1 MVYLLLMGPPGAGKG
16 TQAAKLVERYDIPHV
31 STGDIFRGALQ
42 ERTPLGLEAKRYMDV
57 GALVPDQVTVGIT
70 RERLAKSDCIGGF
83 ILDGFPRTLQQAH
96 ALDQM
101 LAKMGIRLNRVLN
114 IVVADK
120 DLIPRLTGRR
130 ICQSCGATYHIV
142 YRPPAK
148 EDICDRCGGELYQ
161 RDDDHEDTVRERLEV
176 YHRQTLPLI
185 EYYRERGL
193 YTEINGAQPT
203 DAVFRDIIVSLTGEE
218 P

>member
-1 MVYLLLMGPPGAGKG
+1 MYLLLMGPPGAGKG
-16 TQAAKLVERYDIPHV
+16 TQAAKLVEWYDIPHV

-101 LAKMGIRLNRVLN
+101 LAKMGIRLNKVVN
-114 IVVADK
+114 IVVPDQE
-120 DLIPRLTGRR
+120 LIPRLTGRR
-130 ICQSCGATYHIV
+130 ICQSCGATYHMEF
-142 YRPPAK
+142 RPPAQPS
-148 EDICDRCGGELYQ
+148 ICDRCGGELYQ
-161 RDDDHEDTVRERLEV
+161 RTDDQEETVRERLEV
-176 YHRQTLPLI
+176 YRLQTQPLI
-185 EYYRERGL
+185 QYYQERDL
-193 YTEINGAQPT
+193 YSEINGAQST
-203 DAVFRDIIVSLTGEE
+203 EAVFRDIVVSLTGEE

>member
-1 MVYLLLMGPPGAGKG
+1 MYLLLMGPPGAGKG

-83 ILDGFPRTLQQAH
+83 ILDGFPRTLQQAQ

-101 LAKMGIRLNRVLN
+101 LAKMGIRLNKVVN
-114 IVVADK
+114 IAVPDQE
-120 DLIPRLTGRR
+120 LIPRLTGRR
-130 ICQSCGATYHIV
+130 ICQSCGATYHMEF
-142 YRPPAK
+142 RPPAQPS
-148 EDICDRCGGELYQ
+148 ICDRCGGELYQ
-161 RDDDHEDTVRERLEV
+161 RTDDQEDTVRERLEV
-176 YHRQTLPLI
+176 YRLQTQPLI
-185 EYYRERGL
+185 QYYRDRDL
-193 YTEINGAQPT
+193 YSEINGAQST
-203 DAVFRDIIVSLTGEE
+203 ETVFRDIIVSLTGEE

>member
-1 MVYLLLMGPPGAGKG
+1 MGPPGAGKG

-101 LAKMGIRLNRVLN
+101 LAKMGIRLNRVVN
-114 IVVADK
+114 IVVPDQ

-130 ICQSCGATYHIV
+130 ICQSCGATYHMEF
-142 YRPPAK
+142 RPPVKAGT
-148 EDICDRCGGELYQ
+148 CDRCGGELYQ
-161 RDDDHEDTVRERLEV
+161 RDDDREETVRERLEV
-176 YHRQTLPLI
+176 YRRQTQPLI
-185 EYYRERGL
+185 QYYLDRDL
-193 YTEINGAQPT
+193 YTEINGAQSADT
-203 DAVFRDIIVSLTGEE
+203 VFRDIIVSLTGEE

>member
-1 MVYLLLMGPPGAGKG
+1 MYLLLMGPPGAGKG

-101 LAKMGIRLNRVLN
+101 LAKMGIRLNKVVN
-114 IVVADK
+114 IVVPDQE
-120 DLIPRLTGRR
+120 LIPRLTGRR
-130 ICQSCGATYHIV
+130 ICQSCGATYHMEF
-142 YRPPAK
+142 RPPAQPS
-148 EDICDRCGGELYQ
+148 ICDRCGGELYQ
-161 RDDDHEDTVRERLEV
+161 RADDQEETVRERLEV
-176 YHRQTLPLI
+176 YRLQTQPLI
-185 EYYRERGL
+185 QYYQERDL
-193 YTEINGAQPT
+193 YSEINGAQST
-203 DAVFRDIIVSLTGEE
+203 EAVFRDIVVSLTGEE

>member
-1 MVYLLLMGPPGAGKG
+1 MYLLLMGPPGAGKG

-70 RERLAKSDCIGGF
+70 RDRLAKSDCIGGF

-101 LAKMGIRLNRVLN
+101 LAKMGIRLNKVVN
-114 IVVADK
+114 IVVPDQE
-120 DLIPRLTGRR
+120 LIPRLTGRR
-130 ICQSCGATYHIV
+130 ICQSCGATYHMEF
-142 YRPPAK
+142 RLPAQPS
-148 EDICDRCGGELYQ
+148 ICDRCGGELYQ
-161 RDDDHEDTVRERLEV
+161 RTDDQEETVRERLEV
-176 YHRQTLPLI
+176 YRLQTQPLI
-185 EYYRERGL
+185 QYYQERDL
-193 YTEINGAQPT
+193 YSEINGAQST
-203 DAVFRDIIVSLTGEE
+203 EAVFRDIVVSLTGEE

>member
-1 MVYLLLMGPPGAGKG
+1 MGPPGAGKG

-42 ERTPLGLEAKRYMDV
+42 ERTPLGLEATRHMDV

-101 LAKMGIRLNRVLN
+101 LAKMGIRLNKVVN
-114 IVVADK
+114 IVVPDQE
-120 DLIPRLTGRR
+120 LIPRLTGRR
-130 ICQSCGATYHIV
+130 ICQSCGATYHMEF
-142 YRPPAK
+142 RPPAQPS
-148 EDICDRCGGELYQ
+148 ICDRCGGELYQ
-161 RDDDHEDTVRERLEV
+161 RTDDQEETVRERLEV
-176 YHRQTLPLI
+176 YRLQTQPLI
-185 EYYRERGL
+185 QYYQERDL
-193 YTEINGAQPT
+193 YSEINGAQST
-203 DAVFRDIIVSLTGEE
+203 EAVFRDIVVSLTGEE

>member
-1 MVYLLLMGPPGAGKG
+1 MYLLLMGPPGAGKG
-16 TQAAKLVERYDIPHV
+16 TQAARLVERYDIPHV

-101 LAKMGIRLNRVLN
+101 LAKMGIRLNKVVN
-114 IVVADK
+114 IVVPDQE
-120 DLIPRLTGRR
+120 LIPRLTGRR
-130 ICQSCGATYHIV
+130 ICQSCGATYHMEF
-142 YRPPAK
+142 RPPAQPSV
-148 EDICDRCGGELYQ
+148 CDRCGGELYQ
-161 RDDDHEDTVRERLEV
+161 RTDDQEETVRERLEV
-176 YHRQTLPLI
+176 YRLQTQPLI
-185 EYYRERGL
+185 QYYRERDL
-193 YTEINGAQPT
+193 YSEINGAQST

>member
-1 MVYLLLMGPPGAGKG
+1 MGPPGAGKG

-101 LAKMGIRLNRVLN
+101 LAKMGIRLNKVVN
-114 IVVADK
+114 IAVPDQE
-120 DLIPRLTGRR
+120 LIPRLTGRR
-130 ICQSCGATYHIV
+130 ICQSCGATYHMEF
-142 YRPPAK
+142 RPPAQQNV
-148 EDICDRCGGELYQ
+148 CDRCGGELYQ
-161 RDDDHEDTVRERLEV
+161 RTDDQEETVRERLEV
-176 YHRQTLPLI
+176 YRLQTQPLI
-185 EYYRERGL
+185 QYYQERDL
-193 YTEINGAQPT
+193 YSEINGAQPT
-203 DAVFRDIIVSLTGEE
+203 ETVFRDIIVSLTGEE

>member
-1 MVYLLLMGPPGAGKG
+1 MGPPGAGKG

-83 ILDGFPRTLQQAH
+83 ILDGFPRTLQQAQ

-101 LAKMGIRLNRVLN
+101 LAKMGIRLNKVVN
-114 IVVADK
+114 IAVPDQE
-120 DLIPRLTGRR
+120 LIPRLTGRR
-130 ICQSCGATYHIV
+130 ICQSCGATYHMEF
-142 YRPPAK
+142 RPPAQQNV
-148 EDICDRCGGELYQ
+148 CDRCGGELYQ
-161 RDDDHEDTVRERLEV
+161 RTDDQEETVRERLEV
-176 YHRQTLPLI
+176 YRLQTQPLI
-185 EYYRERGL
+185 QYYRDRDL
-193 YTEINGAQPT
+193 YSEINGAQPT
-203 DAVFRDIIVSLTGEE
+203 ETVFRDIIVSLTGEE

>member
-1 MVYLLLMGPPGAGKG
+1 MGPPGAGKG
-16 TQAAKLVERYDIPHV
+16 TQAAKLVERYELPHV

-42 ERTPLGLEAKRYMDV
+42 ERTPLGLEAQRYMDV

-83 ILDGFPRTLQQAH
+83 ILDGFPRTLQQAL

-114 IVVADK
+114 IVVSD
-120 DLIPRLTGRR
+120 DELIPRLTGRR
-130 ICQSCGATYHIV
+130 ICQSCGSTYHLDF
-142 YRPPAK
+142 RPPAVP
-148 EDICDRCGGELYQ
+148 DVCDRCGGELYQ
-161 RDDDHEDTVRERLEV
+161 RDDDREDTVRERLGV
-176 YHRQTLPLI
+176 YHRQTQPLI
-185 EYYRERGL
+185 QYYRDRDV

-203 DAVFRDIIVSLTGEE
+203 DMVFRDIIVSLTGEE

>member
-1 MVYLLLMGPPGAGKG
+1 MYLLLMGPPGAGKG

-42 ERTPLGLEAKRYMDV
+42 ERTPLGLEARRYMDV

-101 LAKMGIRLNRVLN
+101 LAKMGIRLNRVVN
-114 IVVADK
+114 IVVSDQE
-120 DLIPRLTGRR
+120 LIPRLTGRR
-130 ICQSCGATYHIV
+130 ICQSCGATYHMEF
-142 YRPPAK
+142 RPPAQLG
-148 EDICDRCGGELYQ
+148 ICDRCGGELYQ
-161 RDDDHEDTVRERLEV
+161 RADDHEETVRERLEV
-176 YHRQTLPLI
+176 YRLQTQPLI
-185 EYYRERGL
+185 QYYQERDL
-193 YTEINGAQPT
+193 YTEINGEQST
-203 DAVFRDIIVSLTGEE
+203 ESVFRDIIVSLTGEE

>member
-1 MVYLLLMGPPGAGKG
+1 MYLLLMGPPGAGKG

-101 LAKMGIRLNRVLN
+101 LAKMGIRLNKVVN
-114 IVVADK
+114 IVVPDQE
-120 DLIPRLTGRR
+120 LIPRLTGRR
-130 ICQSCGATYHIV
+130 ICQSCGATYHMEF
-142 YRPPAK
+142 RPPAQPS
-148 EDICDRCGGELYQ
+148 ICDRCGGESYQ
-161 RDDDHEDTVRERLEV
+161 RTDDQEETVRERLEV
-176 YHRQTLPLI
+176 YRLQTQPLI
-185 EYYRERGL
+185 QYYQERDL
-193 YTEINGAQPT
+193 YSEINGAQST
-203 DAVFRDIIVSLTGEE
+203 EAVFRDIVVSLTGEE

>member
-1 MVYLLLMGPPGAGKG
+1 MGPPGAGKG
-16 TQAAKLVERYDIPHV
+16 TQAAKLVERYEIPHV

-70 RERLAKSDCIGGF
+70 RERLAKSDCICGF

-96 ALDQM
+96 ALDQT
-101 LAKMGIRLNRVLN
+101 LAKMGIRLNRVVN
-114 IVVADK
+114 IAVPDQE
-120 DLIPRLTGRR
+120 LIPRLTGRR
-130 ICQSCGATYHIV
+130 ICQDCGATYHV
-142 YRPPAK
+142 LYRPSLKP
-148 EDICDRCGGELYQ
+148 DICDRCGGQLYQ
-161 RDDDHEDTVRERLEV
+161 REDDQEETVRERLEV
-176 YHRQTLPLI
+176 YRRQTQPLI
-185 EYYRERGL
+185 QYYRERDL
-193 YTEINGAQPT
+193 YMEINGEQAT

>member
-1 MVYLLLMGPPGAGKG
+1 MYLLLMGPPGAGKG

-42 ERTPLGLEAKRYMDV
+42 ERTLLGLEAKRYMDV

-101 LAKMGIRLNRVLN
+101 LAKMGIRLNKVVN
-114 IVVADK
+114 IVVPDQE
-120 DLIPRLTGRR
+120 LIPRLTGRR
-130 ICQSCGATYHIV
+130 ICQSCGATYHMEF
-142 YRPPAK
+142 RPPAQPS
-148 EDICDRCGGELYQ
+148 ICDRCGGELYQ
-161 RDDDHEDTVRERLEV
+161 RTDDQEETVRERLEV
-176 YHRQTLPLI
+176 YRLQTQPLI
-185 EYYRERGL
+185 QYYQERDL
-193 YTEINGAQPT
+193 YSEINGAQST
-203 DAVFRDIIVSLTGEE
+203 EAVFRDIVVSLTGEE

>member
-1 MVYLLLMGPPGAGKG
+1 MYLLLMGPPGAGKG

-101 LAKMGIRLNRVLN
+101 LAKMGIRLNKVVN
-114 IVVADK
+114 IVVPDQE
-120 DLIPRLTGRR
+120 LIPRLTGRR
-130 ICQSCGATYHIV
+130 ICQSCGATYHMEF
-142 YRPPAK
+142 RPPAQPS
-148 EDICDRCGGELYQ
+148 IRDRCGGELYQ
-161 RDDDHEDTVRERLEV
+161 RTDDQEETVRERLEV
-176 YHRQTLPLI
+176 YRLQTQPLI
-185 EYYRERGL
+185 QYYQERDL
-193 YTEINGAQPT
+193 YSEINGAQST
-203 DAVFRDIIVSLTGEE
+203 EAVFRDIVVSLTGEE

>member
-1 MVYLLLMGPPGAGKG
+1 MYLLLMGPPGAGKG

-101 LAKMGIRLNRVLN
+101 LAKMGIRLNKVVN
-114 IVVADK
+114 IVVPDQE
-120 DLIPRLTGRR
+120 LIPRLTGRR
-130 ICQSCGATYHIV
+130 ICQSCGATYHMEF
-142 YRPPAK
+142 RPPAQPS
-148 EDICDRCGGELYQ
+148 ICDRCGGELYQ
-161 RDDDHEDTVRERLEV
+161 RTDDQEETVRERLEV
-176 YHRQTLPLI
+176 YRLQTQPLFH
-185 EYYRERGL
+185 YYQERDL
-193 YTEINGAQPT
+193 YSEINGAQST
-203 DAVFRDIIVSLTGEE
+203 EAVFRDIVVSLTGEE

>member
-1 MVYLLLMGPPGAGKG
+1 MGPPGAGKG

-101 LAKMGIRLNRVLN
+101 LAKMGIRLNRVVN
-114 IVVADK
+114 IAVPDEE
-120 DLIPRLTGRR
+120 LIPRVTGRR
-130 ICQSCGATYHIV
+130 ICQSCGATYHMEFRQPIKPGV
-142 YRPPAK
+142 
-148 EDICDRCGGELYQ
+148 CDRCGGELYQ
-161 RDDDHEDTVRERLEV
+161 RADDREETVRERLKV
-176 YHRQTLPLI
+176 YRQQTQPLI
-185 EYYRERGL
+185 QYYRDRDL
-193 YTEINGAQPT
+193 YTEINGAQST
-203 DAVFRDIIVSLTGEE
+203 DAVFHDIIVSLTGEE

>member
-1 MVYLLLMGPPGAGKG
+1 MYLLLMGPPGAGKG

-70 RERLAKSDCIGGF
+70 RERLAKSDCLGGF

-101 LAKMGIRLNRVLN
+101 LAKIGIRLNRVVN
-114 IVVADK
+114 IVVPDQ

-130 ICQSCGATYHIV
+130 ICQSCGATYHMEFRIPV
-142 YRPPAK
+142 K
-148 EDICDRCGGELYQ
+148 SGVCDRCGGELYQ
-161 RDDDHEDTVRERLEV
+161 RSDDQEKTVRERLEV
-176 YHRQTLPLI
+176 YRRQTQPLI
-185 EYYRERGL
+185 QYYLDRDL
-193 YTEINGAQPT
+193 YTEINGAQPADT
-203 DAVFRDIIVSLTGEE
+203 VFRDIIVSLTGEE

>member
-1 MVYLLLMGPPGAGKG
+1 MYLLLMGPPGAGKG

-70 RERLAKSDCIGGF
+70 RERLAKSDCLGGF

-101 LAKMGIRLNRVLN
+101 LAKMGIRLNRVVN
-114 IVVADK
+114 IVVPDE

-130 ICQSCGATYHIV
+130 ICQSCGATYHMEF
-142 YRPPAK
+142 RPPVK
-148 EDICDRCGGELYQ
+148 PGICDRCGGELYQ
-161 RDDDHEDTVRERLEV
+161 RADDQEITVRQRLEV
-176 YHRQTLPLI
+176 YRRQTQPLI
-185 EYYRERGL
+185 QYYLDRDL
-193 YTEINGAQPT
+193 YTEINGAQAADT
-203 DAVFRDIIVSLTGEE
+203 VFRDIIVSLTGEE

>member
-1 MVYLLLMGPPGAGKG
+1 MYLLLMGPPGAGKG
-16 TQAAKLVERYDIPHV
+16 TQAARLVERYDIPHV

-83 ILDGFPRTLQQAH
+83 ILDGFPRTLEQAH

-114 IVVADK
+114 IVVPDEE
-120 DLIPRLTGRR
+120 LIPRLSGRR
-130 ICQSCGATYHIV
+130 ICQSCGSTYHV
-142 YRPPAK
+142 RFRPPSTP
-148 EDICDRCGGELYQ
+148 EICDRCGGDLYQ
-161 RDDDHEDTVRERLEV
+161 RTDDHEDTVRERLEV
-176 YHRQTLPLI
+176 YRRQTQPLI
-185 EYYRERGL
+185 QYYKERDL
-193 YTEINGAQPT
+193 YTEIKGAQPT
-203 DAVFRDIIVSLTGEE
+203 DAVFRDNIVSLTGEE

>member
-1 MVYLLLMGPPGAGKG
+1 MYLLLMGPPGAGKG

-101 LAKMGIRLNRVLN
+101 LAKMGIRLNKVVN
-114 IVVADK
+114 IVVPDQE
-120 DLIPRLTGRR
+120 LIPRLTGRR
-130 ICQSCGATYHIV
+130 ICQSCGATYHMEF
-142 YRPPAK
+142 RPPAQPS
-148 EDICDRCGGELYQ
+148 ICDRCGGELYQ
-161 RDDDHEDTVRERLEV
+161 RTDDQEETVRERLEV
-176 YHRQTLPLI
+176 YRLQTQRLI
-185 EYYRERGL
+185 QYYQERDL
-193 YTEINGAQPT
+193 YSEINGAQST
-203 DAVFRDIIVSLTGEE
+203 EAVFRDIVVSLTGEE

>member
-1 MVYLLLMGPPGAGKG
+1 MGPPGAGKG

-101 LAKMGIRLNRVLN
+101 LAKMGIRLNKVVN
-114 IVVADK
+114 IAVPDQE
-120 DLIPRLTGRR
+120 LIPRLTGRR
-130 ICQSCGATYHIV
+130 ICQSCGATYHMEF
-142 YRPPAK
+142 RPPAQQNV
-148 EDICDRCGGELYQ
+148 CDRCGGELYQ
-161 RDDDHEDTVRERLEV
+161 RTDDQEDTVRERLEV
-176 YHRQTLPLI
+176 YRLQTQPLI
-185 EYYRERGL
+185 QYYRERDL
-193 YTEINGAQPT
+193 YSEINGAQPT
-203 DAVFRDIIVSLTGEE
+203 EVVFRDIIVSLTGEE

>member
-1 MVYLLLMGPPGAGKG
+1 MYLLLMGPPGAGKG
-16 TQAAKLVERYDIPHV
+16 TQAARLVERYDIPHV

-57 GALVPDQVTVGIT
+57 GALVPDLVTVGIT

-83 ILDGFPRTLQQAH
+83 ILDGFPRTLEQAH

-114 IVVADK
+114 IVVPDEE
-120 DLIPRLTGRR
+120 LIPRLTGRR
-130 ICQSCGATYHIV
+130 ICQSCGSTYHV
-142 YRPPAK
+142 RFRPPSTP
-148 EDICDRCGGELYQ
+148 EVCDRCGGDLYQ
-161 RDDDHEDTVRERLEV
+161 RTDDHEDTVRERLEV
-176 YHRQTLPLI
+176 YRRQTQPLI
-185 EYYRERGL
+185 QYYKERDL
-193 YTEINGAQPT
+193 YTEIKGAQPT

>member
-1 MVYLLLMGPPGAGKG
+1 MYLLLMGPPGAGKG

-83 ILDGFPRTLQQAH
+83 ILDGFPRTLQQAQ

-101 LAKMGIRLNRVLN
+101 LAKMGIRLNKVVN
-114 IVVADK
+114 IAVPDQE
-120 DLIPRLTGRR
+120 LIPRLTGRR
-130 ICQSCGATYHIV
+130 ICQSCGATYHMEF
-142 YRPPAK
+142 RPPAQQNV
-148 EDICDRCGGELYQ
+148 CDRCGGELYQ
-161 RDDDHEDTVRERLEV
+161 RTDDQEDTVRERLEV
-176 YHRQTLPLI
+176 YRLQTQPLI
-185 EYYRERGL
+185 QYDRDRDL
-193 YTEINGAQPT
+193 YSEINGAQPT
-203 DAVFRDIIVSLTGEE
+203 ETVFRDIIVSLTGEE

>member
-1 MVYLLLMGPPGAGKG
+1 MYLLLMGPPGAGKG
-16 TQAAKLVERYDIPHV
+16 TQAARLVERYDIPHV

-101 LAKMGIRLNRVLN
+101 LAKMGIRLNRVVN
-114 IVVADK
+114 IVVAD
-120 DLIPRLTGRR
+120 DELIPRLTGRR
-130 ICQSCGATYHIV
+130 ICQSCGATYHMEFR
-142 YRPPAK
+142 RPAV
-148 EDICDRCGGELYQ
+148 DQICDRCGGELYQ
-161 RDDDHEDTVRERLEV
+161 RADDREETVRDRLVV
-176 YHRQTLPLI
+176 YHNQTHPLI
-185 EYYRERGL
+185 QYYKDRDM
-193 YTEINGAQPT
+193 YTEINGAQST
-203 DAVFRDIIVSLTGEE
+203 DAVFRDIIISLTGEE

>member
-1 MVYLLLMGPPGAGKG
+1 MGPPGAGKG
-16 TQAAKLVERYDIPHV
+16 TQAARLVERYDIPHV

-101 LAKMGIRLNRVLN
+101 LAKMGIRLNKVVN
-114 IVVADK
+114 IVVPDQE
-120 DLIPRLTGRR
+120 LIPRLTGRR
-130 ICQSCGATYHIV
+130 ICQSCGATYHMEF
-142 YRPPAK
+142 RPPAQPS
-148 EDICDRCGGELYQ
+148 ICDRCGGELYQ
-161 RDDDHEDTVRERLEV
+161 RTDDQEETVRERLEV
-176 YHRQTLPLI
+176 YRLQTQPLI
-185 EYYRERGL
+185 QYYQERDL
-193 YTEINGAQPT
+193 YSEINGAQST
-203 DAVFRDIIVSLTGEE
+203 EAVFRDIVVSLTGEE

>member
-1 MVYLLLMGPPGAGKG
+1 MYLLLMGPPGAGKG

-57 GALVPDQVTVGIT
+57 GALVPDQITVGIT

-83 ILDGFPRTLQQAH
+83 ILDGFPRTLQQAQ

-101 LAKMGIRLNRVLN
+101 LAKMGIRLNRVVN
-114 IVVADK
+114 IVVADPE
-120 DLIPRLTGRR
+120 LIPRLTGRR
-130 ICQSCGATYHIV
+130 ICQACGTTYHMEF
-142 YRPPAK
+142 RPPIK
-148 EDICDRCGGELYQ
+148 PDICDRCGGELYQ
-161 RDDDHEDTVRERLEV
+161 RDDDREETVRERLVV
-176 YHRQTLPLI
+176 YHRQTQPLI
-185 EYYRERGL
+185 KYYRDRDL
-193 YTEINGAQPT
+193 YTEINGAQST
-203 DAVFRDIIVSLTGEE
+203 DAVFRDIILSLTGEE

>member
-1 MVYLLLMGPPGAGKG
+1 MGPPGAGKG

-101 LAKMGIRLNRVLN
+101 LAKMGIRLNKVVN
-114 IVVADK
+114 IVVPDQE
-120 DLIPRLTGRR
+120 LIPRLTGRR
-130 ICQSCGATYHIV
+130 ICQSCGATYHMEF
-142 YRPPAK
+142 RPPAQPSV
-148 EDICDRCGGELYQ
+148 CDRCGGELYQ
-161 RDDDHEDTVRERLEV
+161 RTDDQEETVRERLEV
-176 YHRQTLPLI
+176 YRLQTQPLI
-185 EYYRERGL
+185 QYYRERDL
-193 YTEINGAQPT
+193 YSEINGAQST

>member
-1 MVYLLLMGPPGAGKG
+1 MYLLLMGPPGAGKG

-101 LAKMGIRLNRVLN
+101 LAKMGIRLNKVVN
-114 IVVADK
+114 IVVPDQE
-120 DLIPRLTGRR
+120 LIPRLTGRR
-130 ICQSCGATYHIV
+130 ICQSCGATYHMDF
-142 YRPPAK
+142 RPPAQPS
-148 EDICDRCGGELYQ
+148 ICDRCGGELYQ
-161 RDDDHEDTVRERLEV
+161 RTDDQEETVRERLEV
-176 YHRQTLPLI
+176 YRLQTQPLI
-185 EYYRERGL
+185 QYYQERDL
-193 YTEINGAQPT
+193 YSEINGAQST
-203 DAVFRDIIVSLTGEE
+203 EAVFRDIVVSLTGEE

>member
-1 MVYLLLMGPPGAGKG
+1 MYLLLMGPPGAGKG
-16 TQAAKLVERYDIPHV
+16 TQAAKLVERYELPHV

-83 ILDGFPRTLQQAH
+83 ILDGFPRTLQQAL

-101 LAKMGIRLNRVLN
+101 LAKMGIRLNRVVN
-114 IVVADK
+114 IVVSD
-120 DLIPRLTGRR
+120 DELIPRLTGRR
-130 ICQSCGATYHIV
+130 ICQSCGSTYHLAF
-142 YRPPAK
+142 RPPAVPQV
-148 EDICDRCGGELYQ
+148 CDRCGGELYQ
-161 RDDDHEDTVRERLEV
+161 RDDDREDTVRERLGV
-176 YHRQTLPLI
+176 YHRQTQPLI
-185 EYYRERGL
+185 QYYRERDV

-203 DAVFRDIIVSLTGEE
+203 DLVFRDIIVSLTGEE

>member
-1 MVYLLLMGPPGAGKG
+1 MYLLLMGPPGAGKG
-16 TQAAKLVERYDIPHV
+16 TQAAKLVERYDSPHV

-101 LAKMGIRLNRVLN
+101 LAKMGIRLNKVVN
-114 IVVADK
+114 IVVPDQE
-120 DLIPRLTGRR
+120 LIPRLTGRR
-130 ICQSCGATYHIV
+130 ICQSCGATYHMEF
-142 YRPPAK
+142 RPPAQPS
-148 EDICDRCGGELYQ
+148 ICDRCGGELYQ
-161 RDDDHEDTVRERLEV
+161 RTDDQEETVRERLEV
-176 YHRQTLPLI
+176 YRLQTQPLI
-185 EYYRERGL
+185 QYYQERDL
-193 YTEINGAQPT
+193 YSEINGAQST
-203 DAVFRDIIVSLTGEE
+203 EAVFRDIVVSLTGEE

>member
-1 MVYLLLMGPPGAGKG
+1 MYLLLMGPPGAGKG

-101 LAKMGIRLNRVLN
+101 LAKMGIRLNKVVN
-114 IVVADK
+114 IVVPDQE
-120 DLIPRLTGRR
+120 LIPRLTGRR
-130 ICQSCGATYHIV
+130 ICQSCGATYHMEF
-142 YRPPAK
+142 RPPAQPS
-148 EDICDRCGGELYQ
+148 ICDRCGGELYQ
-161 RDDDHEDTVRERLEV
+161 RTDDQEETVRERLEV
-176 YHRQTLPLI
+176 YRLQTQPLI
-185 EYYRERGL
+185 QYYQERDL
-193 YTEINGAQPT
+193 YSEINGAQST
-203 DAVFRDIIVSLTGEE
+203 EAVFRDIVVSLTGEE

>member
-1 MVYLLLMGPPGAGKG
+1 MYLLLMGPSGAGKG

-83 ILDGFPRTLQQAH
+83 ILDGFPRTLQQAQ

-101 LAKMGIRLNRVLN
+101 LAKMGIRLNKVVN
-114 IVVADK
+114 IAVPDQE
-120 DLIPRLTGRR
+120 LIPRLTGRR
-130 ICQSCGATYHIV
+130 ICQSCGATYHMEF
-142 YRPPAK
+142 RPPAQQNV
-148 EDICDRCGGELYQ
+148 CDRCGGELYQ
-161 RDDDHEDTVRERLEV
+161 RTDDQEETVRERLEV
-176 YHRQTLPLI
+176 YRLQTQPLI
-185 EYYRERGL
+185 QYYRDRDL
-193 YTEINGAQPT
+193 YSEINGAQPT
-203 DAVFRDIIVSLTGEE
+203 ETVFRDIIVSLTGEE